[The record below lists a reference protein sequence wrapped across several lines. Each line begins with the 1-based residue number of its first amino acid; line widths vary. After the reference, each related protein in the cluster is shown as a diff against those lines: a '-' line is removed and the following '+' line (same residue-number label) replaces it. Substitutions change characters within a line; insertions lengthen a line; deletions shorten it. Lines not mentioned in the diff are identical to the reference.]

1 MRCADDAASYSKQ
14 TVERNY
20 RVKETVGLNRSGKVS
35 VVNERGSYG
44 ISWSYL
50 QPPNLSCDI
59 VHHLLADFGTPFH
72 LDNVGGS
79 FRLEKQINL
88 DPFSFSATIPVGRG
102 RIDE

>member
-14 TVERNY
+14 TAERNY

-59 VHHLLADFGTPFH
+59 VHHIATK
-72 LDNVGGS
+72 NVTY
-79 FRLEKQINL
+79 FKNY
-88 DPFSFSATIPVGRG
+88 D
-102 RIDE
+102 